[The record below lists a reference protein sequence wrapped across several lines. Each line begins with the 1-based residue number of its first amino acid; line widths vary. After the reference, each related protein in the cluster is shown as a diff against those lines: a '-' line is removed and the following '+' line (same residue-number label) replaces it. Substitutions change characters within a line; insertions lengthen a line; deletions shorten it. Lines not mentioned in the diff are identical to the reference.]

1 MHRDLITM
9 QEAAAMLG
17 CTWQTVRYYIRI
29 GRLTGVQLRPATHA
43 RAHRW
48 AVKRKE
54 VERLRDAY
62 AHEDTNY
69 LTYSQAAR
77 QLNTTRFGI
86 ETAISKGYLK
96 PLRLTMLMLDK
107 IEVAKLNRLSK
118 DLITMADA
126 AKILGKCPERVRQ
139 LVKAGVL
146 AVYDWPFGRLKRLKA
161 SEVRLYQQS
170 A

>member
-1 MHRDLITM
+1 MRSKLITM

-48 AVKRKE
+48 AVKRDE
-54 VERLRDAY
+54 VDRLRDAY

-96 PLRLTMLMLDK
+96 PLRLTMLMVTQT
-107 IEVAKLNRLSK
+107 EVNNLKRLCK
-118 DLITMADA
+118 DYITAVDA
-126 AKILGKCPERVRQ
+126 ANIIGKSPERVRQ
-139 LVKAGVL
+139 LIKAGVL
-146 AVYDWPFGRLKRLKA
+146 AVYDWPFGQSKRLKA
-161 SEVRLYQQS
+161 SEVRYYQQS
-170 A
+170 Q